1 MKASNPTIRCDG
13 VLRRD
18 FLQLGMLSALGM
30 SVTDLLRW
38 QALAAPAKRDIS
50 CILIWLD
57 GGPSHL
63 DMFDPKP
70 NAPKE
75 VRGPFGVIPTA
86 LPGVRISE
94 HLPLTAKAMG
104 QIALVR
110 SLTHELGNHNTG
122 RHYLMTGHRPT
133 PVVAYPSLGSVLA
146 KETGFKRQLPPYV
159 IVPRPVEY
167 SQAGYLPGAYGPFSV
182 GGDPS
187 KPDFRVRDLN
197 APEGVSITAEAQR
210 RDVLRKLD
218 EFSREVEDSPTT
230 KARDAFYEQAY
241 RLLGSP
247 AAKMAFDLNNE
258 PGQLRNRYGRKLIG
272 QGCLLARRLVESGA
286 RFVTVVDRGWDT
298 HQDIARNLPD
308 ARFRGSGKLP
318 ALDRAYSTLLADL
331 RERGLLEST
340 LVVLMGEF
348 GRTPKINNRAGRDH
362 WPRAGFVS
370 FAGGGV
376 KGGQVIGATD
386 AHGEVPADT
395 AVRPEDVAHSMLR
408 LLGVDPN
415 QQYTAPGGR
424 PLKILE
430 NGKMIPGLT

>member
-104 QIALVR
+104 EIALVR

-133 PVVAYPSLGSVLA
+133 PVVTYPSLGSVLA

-218 EFSREVEDSPTT
+218 EFSREVEDSPVTE
-230 KARDAFYEQAY
+230 ARDAFYEQAY

-247 AAKMAFDLNNE
+247 AAKMAFDLNKE

-386 AHGEVPADT
+386 AHGEVPTDT
-395 AVRPEDVAHSMLR
+395 PVRPEDVAHSMLR

-430 NGKMIPGLT
+430 KGKMIPGLT

>member
-104 QIALVR
+104 EIALVR

-230 KARDAFYEQAY
+230 EARDAFYEQAY

-247 AAKMAFDLNNE
+247 AAKMAFDLNKE

-386 AHGEVPADT
+386 AHGEVPTDT
-395 AVRPEDVAHSMLR
+395 PVRPEDVAHSMLR

-415 QQYTAPGGR
+415 QQYIAPGGR

-430 NGKMIPGLT
+430 KGKMIPGLT

>member
-75 VRGPFGVIPTA
+75 VRGPFGVTPTA

-104 QIALVR
+104 EIALVR

-159 IVPRPVEY
+159 IVPQPVEY

-210 RDVLRKLD
+210 RDALRQLD
-218 EFSREVEDSPTT
+218 EFSREVEDSPVTE
-230 KARDAFYEQAY
+230 ARDAFYEQAY

-247 AAKMAFDLNNE
+247 AAKAAFDLNKE

-376 KGGQVIGATD
+376 NGGQVIGATD
-386 AHGEVPADT
+386 AHGEVPTDT
-395 AVRPEDVAHSMLR
+395 PVRPEDVAHSMLR

-430 NGKMIPGLT
+430 KGKMIPGLT

>member
-104 QIALVR
+104 EIALVR

-187 KPDFRVRDLN
+187 KTDFRVRDLN
-197 APEGVSITAEAQR
+197 APEGVSITAETQR
-210 RDVLRKLD
+210 RDVLRQLD
-218 EFSREVEDSPTT
+218 EFSREVEDSPVTE
-230 KARDAFYEQAY
+230 ARDAFYEQAY

-247 AAKMAFDLNNE
+247 GAKAAFDLNKE
-258 PGQLRNRYGRKLIG
+258 PGPLRNRYGRKLIG

-386 AHGEVPADT
+386 AHGEVPTDT
-395 AVRPEDVAHSMLR
+395 PVRPEDVAHSMLR

-430 NGKMIPGLT
+430 KGEMIPGLT